1 MPDAG
6 ILEAKDLIQ
15 VNATMIVGIL
25 IFYTI
30 PYIIKGVPPSNRE
43 HWYDT
48 AVLIL
53 IASAITLFAASAI
66 STMVSTVYLSVSESL
81 TICGLIAITI
91 AIFIFIQVIKVAKTT
106 IKKAREE
113 GEARKTLPQVEFRPN
128 TNEETQKEKEA
139 EERKAGDAI
148 EKQNEELQKDQ
159 AKKESEPVQQTPK
172 KDEMSEE
179 PQKDEK
185 VIEES
190 KRFEVLPWTREE
202 DERNAIRGS

>member
-1 MPDAG
+1 
-6 ILEAKDLIQ
+6 
-15 VNATMIVGIL
+15 
-25 IFYTI
+25 
-30 PYIIKGVPPSNRE
+30 
-43 HWYDT
+43 
-48 AVLIL
+48 
-53 IASAITLFAASAI
+53 
-66 STMVSTVYLSVSESL
+66 MVSTVYLSVSESL

-91 AIFIFIQVIKVAKTT
+91 AIFIFTQVIKVAKTT

-113 GEARKTLPQVEFRPN
+113 GEARKTLPQVEFRPK

-148 EKQNEELQKDQ
+148 EKQNEELQKEQ
-159 AKKESEPVQQTPK
+159 AKKPVQQTPR

-202 DERNAIRGS
+202 DERNADTRGS